1 MNTNIVMFCSAV
13 FCIAMAVL
21 VAFLCAAV
29 IDLRKNL
36 KADKQLFKIILD
48 KTNEI
53 TNHCN
58 KVLQL
63 MDGTI
68 DMLRKEH
75 ELHGQDVDAMN
86 ETMTASH
93 EMVCS
98 FYKLKDELDDCNTKV
113 EMLNNRLNEFDA
125 LKYINGAT
133 TTPYTIVNTA
143 AEANNDPLPT
153 VAIKDDGL
161 SQLANFDSGYKDD
174 GR

>member
-1 MNTNIVMFCSAV
+1 MNTNIVMFC
-13 FCIAMAVL
+13 FGIFFIAMAVC
-21 VAFLCAAV
+21 VGFLAGAV
-29 IDLRKNL
+29 INLRKDL

-53 TNHCN
+53 TNHCS

-75 ELHGQDVDAMN
+75 ELHNQAVDAMN
-86 ETMTASH
+86 ETKAAADAMMSDFG
-93 EMVCS
+93 E
-98 FYKLKDELDDCNTKV
+98 LKDELDICRDQIVK
-113 EMLNNRLNEFDA
+113 LNNRLDEFDA

-143 AEANNDPLPT
+143 ADDPRSDIT
-153 VAIKDDGL
+153 KQ
-161 SQLANFDSGYKDD
+161 SSSLATTRVFESEV
-174 GR
+174 

>member
-1 MNTNIVMFCSAV
+1 MNTNIVMFC
-13 FCIAMAVL
+13 FGIFFIAMAACVG
-21 VAFLCAAV
+21 FLTGAI

-75 ELHGQDVDAMN
+75 ELHGQALDAMN

-113 EMLNNRLNEFDA
+113 EKLNNRLNEFDA

-133 TTPYTIVNTA
+133 TTPYTLVNTA
-143 AEANNDPLPT
+143 AEPHSDITKQFSSLATAKTTEGEP
-153 VAIKDDGL
+153 DG
-161 SQLANFDSGYKDD
+161 QT
-174 GR
+174 

>member
-1 MNTNIVMFCSAV
+1 MNNTILFCSAV

-36 KADKQLFKIILD
+36 KADRQLFKCILD

-58 KVLQL
+58 NVLKL

-75 ELHGQDVDAMN
+75 DLHNQAVDAMN

-93 EMVCS
+93 EVVCS
-98 FYKLKDELDDCNTKV
+98 FYKLKDELDDCSTKV
-113 EMLNNRLNEFDA
+113 EKLNVRLNEFDA

-133 TTPYTIVNTA
+133 TTPYTLVNTISD
-143 AEANNDPLPT
+143 DPCGD
-153 VAIKDDGL
+153 AIAKKF
-161 SQLANFDSGYKDD
+161 SSLATTAKTTESEVKE
-174 GR
+174 